1 VYDAV
6 VLDAPPTGRITRF
19 LNVTAEVAGLARVGP
34 IKSQSD
40 GVMAVLR
47 SPQTAVHV
55 VTLLE
60 EMPVQETIDAVGE
73 LRAAKLPLGS
83 VIVNMTRPPL
93 LPEPAL
99 IPAAAGSVDLKE
111 LRAGL
116 SAAGLD
122 PKLAGAL
129 SAEAV
134 EHAERWEV
142 EDRNRAAVTALGLP
156 TYELPFLPGPVDLGG
171 LYELA
176 EILRAGAA
184 A

>member
-1 VYDAV
+1 
-6 VLDAPPTGRITRF
+6 
-19 LNVTAEVAGLARVGP
+19 VAGLARVGP

-60 EMPVQETIDAVGE
+60 EMPVQETVDAVGE
-73 LRAAKLPLGS
+73 LREAGLPVGS
-83 VIVNMTRPPL
+83 VLVNMTRPPL
-93 LPEPAL
+93 LPEKAL
-99 IPAAAGSVDLKE
+99 VRAAAGKVDLKE

-116 SAAGLD
+116 TAAGLD
-122 PKLAGAL
+122 TGLAAGLAT
-129 SAEAV
+129 EAV

-142 EDRNRAAVTALGLP
+142 EDRNRAALRALDLP
-156 TYELPFLPGPVDLGG
+156 TYELPFLTGQVDLGG

-176 EILRAGAA
+176 ELLREAGIGAA
-184 A
+184 P